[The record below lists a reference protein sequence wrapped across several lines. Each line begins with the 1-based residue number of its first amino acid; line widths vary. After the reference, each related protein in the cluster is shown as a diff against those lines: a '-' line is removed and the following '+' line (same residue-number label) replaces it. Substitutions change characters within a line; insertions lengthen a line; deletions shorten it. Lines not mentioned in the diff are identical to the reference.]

1 MTNAFDFDED
11 EDWAAALTADGW
23 APMTHDPINQEVGEH
38 IRRCFGE
45 PDTVLH
51 EHLSKYVHLDVFVI
65 APSRDRTFTTYV
77 TSGMSDRP
85 MQAPVQMP
93 EWSRAELLIA
103 LPGPPEDHVDEQGRF
118 HYLIEQMR
126 AYARRPHAVGSY
138 YTLGQTVGPL
148 DDDPIGPDT
157 EMTAAVLSRA
167 VLSPIIDS
175 IAAFRASLST
185 GEAVNFLAVEPIYPD
200 ELELKMKRGPD
211 ALIQRLEGAQAFELY
226 NPARASVAPQK
237 FNLKRMFGR

>member
-11 EDWAAALTADGW
+11 EDWTAALAADGW
-23 APMTHDPINQEVGEH
+23 TTMTHEPINLEVAEH

-65 APSRDRTFTTYV
+65 APSRGRTFTTYV

-85 MQAPVQMP
+85 MQTPVQLP
-93 EWSRAELLIA
+93 EWSRAELVIA
-103 LPGPPEDHVDEQGRF
+103 LPGPPEDHVDGNGRF
-118 HYLIEQMR
+118 HYMIEQMR

-138 YTLGQTVGPL
+138 YMLGHTVGPL

-157 EMTAAVLSRA
+157 DMTAAVLSRA
-167 VLSPIIDS
+167 IISPIVDS
-175 IAAFRASLST
+175 IAAFRTLLST

-200 ELELKMKRGPD
+200 ELELKLKRGPD
-211 ALIQRLEGAQAFELY
+211 ALIQRLEGAQVFELY
-226 NPARASVAPQK
+226 NPARPCVAPQK